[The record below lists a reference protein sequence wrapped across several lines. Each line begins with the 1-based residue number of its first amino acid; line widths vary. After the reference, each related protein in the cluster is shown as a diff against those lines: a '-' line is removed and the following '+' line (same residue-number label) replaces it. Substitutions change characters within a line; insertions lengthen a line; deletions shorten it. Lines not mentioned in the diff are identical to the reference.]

1 MLYRARLVYRINQ
14 SHSLP
19 HNTERSISTF
29 ATHRHTERSIAT
41 LATHRLAKSHC
52 SPALHIHHPS
62 ALHAAESTNS
72 PINQKKYLLNGEQF
86 CKFEEN

>member
-1 MLYRARLVYRINQ
+1 MLYMVRQMCRINQ

-19 HNTERSISTF
+19 HNTERSISTL
-29 ATHRHTERSIAT
+29 T
-41 LATHRLAKSHC
+41 THRLSNSHC
-52 SPALHIHHPS
+52 SPALHSHHPS

-72 PINQKKYLLNGEQF
+72 PVNPKKYLLNGEQF

>member
-1 MLYRARLVYRINQ
+1 MLYRVRQMCRINQ

-19 HNTERSISTF
+19 HNTKRSIS
-29 ATHRHTERSIAT
+29 T
-41 LATHRLAKSHC
+41 LATHRLSKPNC
-52 SPALHIHHPS
+52 SPALHSHHPS

-72 PINQKKYLLNGEQF
+72 PVNSKKYLLNVEQF